1 MKKRGILFWIT
12 GLSGSGKTTLA
23 KKIFPFIKKKYG
35 PSIHLDGDKLRN
47 ILNLYGY
54 SFKDRISNADKY
66 TKISKYLTDQG
77 INVVFSLVGLMHK
90 PRIWNKKNIKKYI
103 EIYIKSDLDKI
114 IEKKKKKTYLIRKNV
129 VGVNIKPQFPKK
141 PDIIIENS
149 FNRSFTNLNHEL
161 KTKIKKITKKKKY
174 GIR

>member
-1 MKKRGILFWIT
+1 MKKKGILFWIT

-103 EIYIKSDLDKI
+103 EIYIKSDVKKI
-114 IEKKKKKTYLIRKNV
+114 ISLNKKKIYKSKKNIVGINIR
-129 VGVNIKPQFPKK
+129 PQFPKN
-141 PDIIIENS
+141 PDIIIDNT
-149 FNRSFTNLNHEL
+149 FNKSLNKLEIELRS
-161 KTKIKKITKKKKY
+161 KIDKIIKKKNY
-174 GIR
+174 

>member
-1 MKKRGILFWIT
+1 M
-12 GLSGSGKTTLA
+12 
-23 KKIFPFIKKKYG
+23 
-35 PSIHLDGDKLRN
+35 RN

-77 INVVFSLVGLMHK
+77 INVVSLVGLMHK
-90 PRIWNKKNIKKYI
+90 PRIWNKKNIKKKYI

-114 IEKKKKKTYLIRKNV
+114 IDKKKKTYLIRKNV